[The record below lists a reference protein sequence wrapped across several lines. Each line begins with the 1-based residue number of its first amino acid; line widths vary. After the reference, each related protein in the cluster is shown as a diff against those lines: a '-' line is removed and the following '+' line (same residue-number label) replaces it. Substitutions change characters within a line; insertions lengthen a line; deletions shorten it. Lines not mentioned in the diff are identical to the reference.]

1 MGKEEEVMVM
11 GCVKAMARM
20 HASTWNSPELLKYD
34 YLGACDWIK
43 GEGKEHFEKSA
54 AWNQG
59 HQRDHD
65 YSDEN
70 EFVTK
75 LLEAQNT
82 RLYYEDYVAEL

>member
-43 GEGKEHFEKSA
+43 GEG
-54 AWNQG
+54 
-59 HQRDHD
+59 
-65 YSDEN
+65 
-70 EFVTK
+70 
-75 LLEAQNT
+75 
-82 RLYYEDYVAEL
+82 